1 MILFGSNL
9 STQPEAQ
16 NINQETKE
24 VDKPFRAYT
33 TSTKRYERYDLL
45 DEDNELQSRRE
56 VKEQREKLSD
66 IRERLLNLLSNL
78 YGLYEDTEDELR
90 VSKTLAEMESIE
102 EAFSNIHGKAQ
113 DYQNSHSDVMWGD
126 ESVTSN
132 WDTHS
137 ASKNLEKVEL
147 ETKRYKNA

>member
-1 MILFGSNL
+1 M
-9 STQPEAQ
+9 P
-16 NINQETKE
+16 
-24 VDKPFRAYT
+24 
-33 TSTKRYERYDLL
+33 
-45 DEDNELQSRRE
+45 SRRE

-66 IRERLLNLLSNL
+66 IQERLFNLLSNL

-90 VSKTLAEMESIE
+90 VSKTSDEMESIE

-113 DYQNSHSDVMWGD
+113 DYLNSHSDVMRGN

-137 ASKNLEKVEL
+137 ASKNLEKGEL
-147 ETKRYKNA
+147 ETKRYRKCLKNPQISK